1 MFSYYLHTRFGTAA
15 LASAIYSN
23 LASFLVS
30 MQSQLLFS
38 HVVKNV
44 KKKLKVETGN
54 EAKRILQK
62 DFELPSLIINIEVRF
77 LANEEAILTV
87 ALQYMIPP
95 AYLELKVSCKYDV
108 IHTGDCRIFATLYT
122 RLRAFLIWKA
132 LFA

>member
-1 MFSYYLHTRFGTAA
+1 
-15 LASAIYSN
+15 
-23 LASFLVS
+23 

-77 LANEEAILTV
+77 LENEEAILTV
-87 ALQYMIPP
+87 ALQH
-95 AYLELKVSCKYDV
+95 V
-108 IHTGDCRIFATLYT
+108 
-122 RLRAFLIWKA
+122 
-132 LFA
+132 